1 MSSNKFLIPYK
12 SIYKEVFNLSLQDS
26 NLGITNDILFYNFI
40 NEYLTYKSL
49 KDFSEFRSY
58 FFSYMDTYDKFTN
71 QLSIDSQD
79 KLFNFKDLNEG
90 KDLSE
95 DLMLYLHTSIINFYN
110 GNLIYCYDN
119 EAEKIFSS
127 FFYIGDI
134 CFAIDVQ
141 EKQSVIE
148 EENVDINEISFAV
161 AGKFFERNYSRV
173 EKFFSN
179 SKYVDTLFTNIFK
192 VLSVRYNNSSIFAF
206 SSKQE
211 QKEDNMVEIL
221 NNVVSLFR
229 TFLFEIETFVD
240 ISLVE
245 KGINKLKQLTKKSQV
260 EIVNYIEENLLEYK
274 DDFQKEAQL
283 AYIRFIEEFIKTIR
297 SLEFTDYFVDLDE
310 NYNHLFDKDVALL
323 GDSLES
329 ISDTIFSNTARH
341 SIIRIIQKDFVR
353 NRMYRIILLQ
363 YGIKNFQYFN
373 SYILFSKSWG

>member
-1 MSSNKFLIPYK
+1 
-12 SIYKEVFNLSLQDS
+12 
-26 NLGITNDILFYNFI
+26 
-40 NEYLTYKSL
+40 
-49 KDFSEFRSY
+49 
-58 FFSYMDTYDKFTN
+58 MDTYDKFTN

-79 KLFNFKDLNEG
+79 KLFNFKDLNES

-141 EKQSVIE
+141 EKQFVIE
-148 EENVDINEISFAV
+148 EENIDINEISFAV
-161 AGKFFERNYSRV
+161 ASKFFERNYSRV

-211 QKEDNMVEIL
+211 KKEDDMVEIL
-221 NNVVSLFR
+221 NKVVSLFR
-229 TFLFEIETFVD
+229 TFLFEIENLVD
-240 ISLVE
+240 IFLVE
-245 KGINKLKQLTKKSQV
+245 KGINKLKQLPKKSQI
-260 EIVNYIEENLLEYK
+260 EIVNYIEKNLLAYK
-274 DDFQKEAQL
+274 DNFQKEAQM
-283 AYIRFIEEFIKTIR
+283 AYIRFIEEFIRTIR

-329 ISDTIFSNTARH
+329 ISDTIFSNTARR